1 MKTLQQF
8 AAALRDR
15 VKQLKLTQESLSAYA
30 GISRQTLAKVLSGR
44 SDFKITT
51 LVALADRL
59 GLEVVLVPK
68 ETAPGILWTTEP
80 QTRIQSVV
88 DAAIQAYEITPDARP
103 TATQT
108 KS

>member
-1 MKTLQQF
+1 M
-8 AAALRDR
+8 
-15 VKQLKLTQESLSAYA
+15 
-30 GISRQTLAKVLSGR
+30 
-44 SDFKITT
+44 
-51 LVALADRL
+51 ADRL